1 MTCLQLYVLF
11 YPSFLLLIYYYRYI
25 IITSDHYVNAK
36 KWTFF
41 LFQKKWLFSHHF
53 DSVIQN
59 NRYFFHFLKIFFIRL
74 KDHMLRREY
83 SRYYWLLF
91 ESFSFDWSF
100 KKNYFI
106 RSFFRFISNLTC
118 VHFIIITQGFLIF
131 LHNNPQRV

>member
-41 LFQKKWLFSHHF
+41 LFQKNGSSHIILIQLYKII
-53 DSVIQN
+53 VI
-59 NRYFFHFLKIFFIRL
+59 FPFLKIFFIKL

-91 ESFSFDWSF
+91 ESFSFDWSL
-100 KKNYFI
+100 KKNHFI

-118 VHFIIITQGFLIF
+118 VHFIIITHGFLIF

>member
-41 LFQKKWLFSHHF
+41 LFQKNGSSHIILIQLYKIIGIFS
-53 DSVIQN
+53 
-59 NRYFFHFLKIFFIRL
+59 FLKIFIISL

>member
-11 YPSFLLLIYYYRYI
+11 YLSFLLLIYYYRYI
-25 IITSDHYVNAK
+25 IITSDHYVNATN
-36 KWTFF
+36 WTFF
-41 LFQKKWLFSHHF
+41 LFQKMALLTSFWFSYTKY
-53 DSVIQN
+53 SI
-59 NRYFFHFLKIFFIRL
+59 FFSFFKIFFIRL

-91 ESFSFDWSF
+91 ESFSFDWSL
-100 KKNYFI
+100 KKTYFI

>member
-41 LFQKKWLFSHHF
+41 LFQKNGSSHIILIQLYKIIGIFS
-53 DSVIQN
+53 
-59 NRYFFHFLKIFFIRL
+59 FFKNIFFWL

-91 ESFSFDWSF
+91 ESFSFDWSL